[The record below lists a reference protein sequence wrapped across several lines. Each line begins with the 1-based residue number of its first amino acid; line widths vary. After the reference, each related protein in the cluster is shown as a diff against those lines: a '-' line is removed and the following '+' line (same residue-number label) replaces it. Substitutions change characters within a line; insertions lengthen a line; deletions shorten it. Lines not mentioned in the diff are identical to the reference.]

1 MWPTIAAAISQHV
14 GLPFS
19 IERCL
24 PVRGG
29 CINSAYRIA
38 GNGAL
43 YFVKVNESRGHHM
56 FAAEAAALDAIAKTH
71 TVRVPSVVCH
81 GANEEASWLVLE
93 FIALVPRGDFAVL
106 GRALAGMHRVT
117 GDRFGW
123 HRDNTIGATPQVN
136 TPRADW
142 AEFWRLQRLGY
153 QLELAARNGHGGTL
167 QRKGKR
173 LIDALPALLRDHR
186 PQPSML
192 HGDLWS
198 GNVGFTGDGA
208 PVIFDPAAYYGD
220 RESDIAMT
228 ELFGRLPDAFYAAYE
243 AAFPLDPG
251 YAIRKD
257 LYNLYHLLN
266 HLNLFGRG
274 YLHQAEQMMTR
285 LLALL

>member
-153 QLELAARNGHGGTL
+153 QLELAARNGHGGTP
-167 QRKGKR
+167 QRK
-173 LIDALPALLRDHR
+173 ANA
-186 PQPSML
+186 
-192 HGDLWS
+192 
-198 GNVGFTGDGA
+198 
-208 PVIFDPAAYYGD
+208 
-220 RESDIAMT
+220 
-228 ELFGRLPDAFYAAYE
+228 
-243 AAFPLDPG
+243 
-251 YAIRKD
+251 
-257 LYNLYHLLN
+257 
-266 HLNLFGRG
+266 
-274 YLHQAEQMMTR
+274 
-285 LLALL
+285 